1 MTEPL
6 PYLSSHQSESYNRNS
21 DFKIVTE
28 EHKNIPAISC
38 RDVSVSFGA
47 VSALSDISIDL
58 PLGDIHAVVGQNGA
72 GKTTFARVV
81 AGIVKPDSGSLFING
96 KKILLGSV
104 ASSRST
110 GIELVHQSFALPP
123 SFTVAEALEY
133 GSNGGVGF
141 FKKRDLNN
149 RWRQHLE
156 SLEMD
161 IDPRD
166 HIRDLPIELQ
176 QAVEIARALSSNA
189 NILILDEPTAVL
201 SPSGIV
207 GLFKRLRRLRDTGV
221 TIVLVLHKIREIWEI
236 ADTITVLRKGK
247 LIDGP
252 MELGR
257 TKPESITPMI
267 MGAKSLKENISR
279 ISGENTENKVLDQ
292 KAVSTL
298 PKSNKHALE
307 IEGVSTET
315 MAHEVSLENMSIE
328 VYQDEIVGI
337 AGVEGNGQVTLLRVL
352 AGLSDISKGNIKIC
366 GQEATH
372 LNLSKRRLLGLR
384 IIPFDRNMEGL
395 SLTSTLW
402 ENWVASELAVT
413 PLIKWINPI
422 KIKERCKISMSDW
435 DVAYNS
441 PEQKAAYLSG
451 GNCQKLILSR
461 ELNDEAEMI
470 VAAQP
475 TRGLDIG
482 ATNFVWTT
490 LESARSRGCGVL
502 LISSDL
508 DELFEISDR
517 ILVML
522 SGRIISEL
530 TPPNDLEKAGRAMV
544 GEVG

>member
-1 MTEPL
+1 ML
-6 PYLSSHQSESYNRNS
+6 YNRNS

-28 EHKNIPAISC
+28 EHKDIPAISC

-58 PLGDIHAVVGQNGA
+58 PLGVIHAVVGQNGA
-72 GKTTFARVV
+72 GKTTFARVI
-81 AGIVKPDSGSLFING
+81 AGIVKPDSGSLLING
-96 KKILLGSV
+96 KKIVLGSV

-133 GSNGGVGF
+133 GSGGGIGL

-149 RWRQHLE
+149 RWRRHLE
-156 SLEMD
+156 ALEMD
-161 IDPRD
+161 IDPR
-166 HIRDLPIELQ
+166 HLIQDLPIELQ
-176 QAVEIARALSSNA
+176 QAVEIARALFSNA

-201 SPSGIV
+201 SPSGIA

-221 TIVLVLHKIREIWEI
+221 TIILVLHKIREIWEI

-252 MELGR
+252 MELGW
-257 TKPESITPMI
+257 TKPESLAPMI

-279 ISGENTENKVLDQ
+279 KSDENSENKVLDQ
-292 KAVSTL
+292 KAISTL
-298 PKSNKHALE
+298 LKSKKHALE

-315 MAHEVSLENMSIE
+315 TDHEVSLENMSIK

-352 AGLSDISKGNIKIC
+352 AGLSDISKGKIKIC
-366 GQEATH
+366 GQEVTH
-372 LNLSKRRLLGLR
+372 FNLSKRRLLGLR

-395 SLTSTLW
+395 SLTSELW

-413 PLIKWINPI
+413 PLIRWINPM
-422 KIKERCKISMSDW
+422 KIKERCKISMSEW

-441 PEQKAAYLSG
+441 PEQKASDLSG

-461 ELNDEAEMI
+461 ELNDEAGMV

-490 LESARSRGCGVL
+490 LERARSRGCGVL

-508 DELFEISDR
+508 DELFKISDR

-522 SGRIISEL
+522 SGSIIREL
-530 TPPNDLEKAGRAMV
+530 NPPYDLEKAGRAMV
-544 GEVG
+544 GESG

>member
-1 MTEPL
+1 MTKE
-6 PYLSSHQSESYNRNS
+6 QK
-21 DFKIVTE
+21 D
-28 EHKNIPAISC
+28 IPAISC
-38 RDVSVSFGA
+38 RDVSVSFGEI
-47 VSALSDISIDL
+47 SALSDISVDL
-58 PLGDIHAVVGQNGA
+58 PLGGIHAVVGQNGA
-72 GKTTFARVV
+72 GKTTLARVIT
-81 AGIVKPDSGSLFING
+81 GIVKPDSGSLLING
-96 KKILLGSV
+96 KKIILGSV
-104 ASSRST
+104 ASSRSS

-133 GSNGGVGF
+133 STGGGVGF
-141 FKKRDLNN
+141 FKKRDLNQ

-161 IDPRD
+161 IDPRH
-166 HIRDLPIELQ
+166 HIQDLPIEHQ
-176 QAVEIARALSSNA
+176 QAVEIARALSSRA
-189 NILILDEPTAVL
+189 SILILDEPTAVL

-207 GLFKRLRRLRDTGV
+207 GLFKRLRRLRDAGV
-221 TIVLVLHKIREIWEI
+221 TIVLVLHKIREIWEV

-252 MELGR
+252 MELDN
-257 TKPESITPMI
+257 TEPESLTPMI
-267 MGAKSLKENISR
+267 MGAKNLKVSFGR
-279 ISGENTENKVLDQ
+279 ISDKNTENKLLDQ
-292 KAVSTL
+292 NAVSTR
-298 PKSNKHALE
+298 PKVKQNALE

-315 MAHEVSLENMSIE
+315 TAQEVSLENMSIK
-328 VYQDEIVGI
+328 VDQDEIVGI
-337 AGVEGNGQVTLLRVL
+337 AGVEGNGQLTLLRVL
-352 AGLSDISKGNIKIC
+352 AGLSNISKGKIKIC

-384 IIPFDRNMEGL
+384 IIPFDRNREGL

-402 ENWVASELAVT
+402 ENWVASELAVA
-413 PLIKWINPI
+413 PLLRWINPM

-435 DVAYNS
+435 GVAYNA

-461 ELNDEAEMI
+461 ELNDEAGMI

-482 ATNFVWTT
+482 ATNFVWAT

-522 SGRIISEL
+522 SGRIVCEL
-530 TPPNDLEKAGRAMV
+530 NPPYDMEITGRAMV
-544 GEVG
+544 GGSG